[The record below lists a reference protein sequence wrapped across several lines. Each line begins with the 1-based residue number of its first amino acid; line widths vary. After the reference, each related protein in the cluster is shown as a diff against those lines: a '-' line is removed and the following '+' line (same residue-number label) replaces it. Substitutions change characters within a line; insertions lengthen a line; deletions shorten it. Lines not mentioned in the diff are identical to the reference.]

1 MHLFAITDQEMSLS
15 PTREVQLERLSG
27 TELFADDVGFFDGE
41 AVVAD
46 AAEVV
51 AESFH
56 LNKMKYQLIEGKYQ
70 YNISY
75 A

>member
-1 MHLFAITDQEMSLS
+1 MRVS
-15 PTREVQLERLSG
+15 PSRKVPLESLSG
-27 TELFADDVGFFDGE
+27 TELFADDVGFFNGE

-56 LNKMKYQLIEGKYQ
+56 LNKMKYQLIEGKDH
-70 YNISY
+70 
-75 A
+75 